1 MAKRKMDELGK
12 SVYEFNKKFKNFF
25 YVRMQK
31 VVTMCKNFIVCLW
44 LF

>member
-25 YVRMQK
+25 YVRIQK
-31 VVTMCKNFIVCLW
+31 VVQCAKNS
-44 LF
+44 